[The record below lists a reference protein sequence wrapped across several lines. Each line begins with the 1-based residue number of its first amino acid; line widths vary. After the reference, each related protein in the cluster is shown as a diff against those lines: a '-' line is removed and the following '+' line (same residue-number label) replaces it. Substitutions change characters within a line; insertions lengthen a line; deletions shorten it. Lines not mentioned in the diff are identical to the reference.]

1 MLDIFF
7 TMEDNNFLFLSGDSV
22 HDLLFKSSYC
32 LNLILQLQS
41 FNCVFILTTLKLGK
55 IRLVILEQHLY
66 TVYIPVL
73 WIRSFYLKTLCILLA
88 LWSKCLV
95 VIELEKRCLVFFS
108 LLLVCLNL
116 KEECY
121 LEVPKQNLYF
131 KLFLLFKGNVA
142 WLSGFK
148 NSL

>member
-1 MLDIFF
+1 M
-7 TMEDNNFLFLSGDSV
+7 
-22 HDLLFKSSYC
+22 
-32 LNLILQLQS
+32 NLILQLQS
-41 FNCVFILTTLKLGK
+41 FNCDFILTTLKLGK

-121 LEVPKQNLYF
+121 LEVPKSRTYISNYF
-131 KLFLLFKGNVA
+131 CYSKVMWPDYQVLKTVYSKGALKPKWSSKNIDIH
-142 WLSGFK
+142 LKTRGFTRW
-148 NSL
+148 NQT